1 MKGLPPQPARG
12 LTITDGKPV
21 TFAEAFAPLARHV
34 GAAVTLRLAT
44 AVGGMRAGDH
54 AVTILDW
61 STFGAD
67 ARSGFAE
74 SHFFA
79 VATSLGRAW
88 RERLAPIA
96 LVGGESHPIPAD
108 ELDQQVDGVLL
119 VDLTTGAVV
128 FCGDS
133 SDDTTRAIARS
144 TAELVLA

>member
-1 MKGLPPQPARG
+1 MKGLPPQPAPG

-34 GAAVTLRLAT
+34 GAAVTLRLPA
-44 AVGGMRAGDH
+44 AIGGMRAGDH
-54 AVTILDW
+54 PLTILDW
-61 STFGAD
+61 STLDVD

-74 SHFFA
+74 SHLFA

-96 LVGGESHPIPAD
+96 IVGGESHPVPLD
-108 ELDQQVDGVLL
+108 ELDQQADGVLIL
-119 VDLTTGAVV
+119 DLTTGAVV

-144 TAELVLA
+144 TAELPIA